1 MDSTTI
7 ASIITEGGL
16 TRCISATT
24 TMTPGV
30 PRLRISGVTDR
41 AADEIKALL
50 LAAMKKRGLRLP
62 RRAIIVDLV
71 FDVPFEATSELG
83 FAAIVSIA
91 ETICPSCNF

>member
-1 MDSTTI
+1 MDSMTI
-7 ASIITEGGL
+7 ASVITEGGL

-24 TMTPGV
+24 TMMPGV

-41 AADEIKALL
+41 AASEIEALL
-50 LAAMKKRGLRLP
+50 LTAMKKRGVRLP
-62 RRAIIVDLV
+62 RRAITVDLI

>member
-1 MDSTTI
+1 MSNTMI
-7 ASIITEGGL
+7 ASVITESGL

-50 LAAMKKRGLRLP
+50 LAALKKRGVRLP
-62 RRAIIVDLV
+62 RRAITVDLV

-83 FAAIVSIA
+83 FAAVVSIV
-91 ETICPSCNF
+91 ETICPSCGP